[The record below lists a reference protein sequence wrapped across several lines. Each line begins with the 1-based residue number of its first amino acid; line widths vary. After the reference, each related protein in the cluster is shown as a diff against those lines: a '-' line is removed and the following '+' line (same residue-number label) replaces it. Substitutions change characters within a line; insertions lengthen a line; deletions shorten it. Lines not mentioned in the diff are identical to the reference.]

1 MQIRPTAFAIGLVIR
16 FSIALILV
24 YTEFEIDS
32 LRDMSR

>member
-1 MQIRPTAFAIGLVIR
+1 MQIRPTAFAISLVIR

>member
-1 MQIRPTAFAIGLVIR
+1 MQIRPTAFAIGLVTR